1 MFDDEIVFEDENVEE
16 IMKVILIGNYRIML
30 FFVVN
35 YGIIFLYLKYL
46 FYREVFYIFRKYILK
61 FKYCF

>member
-35 YGIIFLYLKYL
+35 YGIIFLRLKYL